1 MSKPQYF
8 DDLSLNEMLEQ
19 HDYTYMM
26 SDDYRAY
33 QQGRAKQELIYKKI
47 EESGGWTKE
56 LVDKWNE
63 HAPNDDSFQKDY
75 EWIKK
80 YSK

>member
-26 SDDYRAY
+26 SDDFRWY
-33 QQGRAKQELIYKKI
+33 QSGKAKQELIYKKI
-47 EESGGWTKE
+47 EEAGGWTKE
-56 LVDKWNE
+56 LVDKWNK
-63 HAPNDDSFQKDY
+63 HAPNDEAFQKDY